1 MNKALKI
8 VMRDGQQYIWDPK
21 EYTEYEF
28 SIRFFVVKHT
38 DQWIGMYPIDEI
50 LSVECRDV

>member
-1 MNKALKI
+1 MNKVLKI